1 MEQQELYYK
10 PEWYAVRWS
19 NKNFTIDQNGMLLDG
34 ATRTPLKPE
43 WYVVRWSNKN
53 STINQNGMLLDGATR
68 TPL

>member
-10 PEWYAVRWS
+10 PEWYA
-19 NKNFTIDQNGMLLDG
+19 
-34 ATRTPLKPE
+34 
-43 WYVVRWSNKN
+43 VRWSNKN

>member
-1 MEQQELYYK
+1 MEQQELHYK

-19 NKNFTIDQNGMLLDG
+19 NKSSTKNRNGMLLDG

-43 WYVVRWSNKN
+43 WYAVGWSNKN
-53 STINQNGMLLDGATR
+53 STKNRNGMLLDGATR